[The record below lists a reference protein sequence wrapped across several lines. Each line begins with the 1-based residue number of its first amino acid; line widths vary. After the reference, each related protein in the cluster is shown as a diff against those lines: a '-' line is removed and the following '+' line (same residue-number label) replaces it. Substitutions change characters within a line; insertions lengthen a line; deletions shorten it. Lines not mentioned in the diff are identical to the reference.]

1 MAARGPA
8 YEACVK
14 ILMVGDSGTGK
25 TCLLLR
31 YAEGTFQPS
40 FITTIGIDFK
50 IKTIEA
56 EGVGRLKVQIWDTA
70 GQERFRTITVS
81 RVLPRLW
88 RFPRD
93 GPGAP
98 LFS

>member
-1 MAARGPA
+1 MRLLAGVVSSFNTSPLTMAARGPA

-40 FITTIGIDFK
+40 FITTIGIDF
-50 IKTIEA
+50 IANCDRAI
-56 EGVGRLKVQIWDTA
+56 
-70 GQERFRTITVS
+70 
-81 RVLPRLW
+81 
-88 RFPRD
+88 
-93 GPGAP
+93 
-98 LFS
+98 